1 MAMNESALAQN
12 IKKIILEIRTEE
24 TNPDE
29 SMETFCN
36 RLASVIIA
44 EVRKM
49 TITATCTHGP
59 VSVQNIQ

>member
-1 MAMNESALAQN
+1 MAMSESALAQN
-12 IKKIILEIRTEE
+12 IKEIILEIRAEE

-36 RLASVIIA
+36 QLASVIIA

>member
-29 SMETFCN
+29 SMNIFCS

-49 TITATCTHGP
+49 TINATCTHGP

>member
-1 MAMNESALAQN
+1 MAMNESVLAQN
-12 IKKIILEIRTEE
+12 IKKIILEIREEE

-29 SMETFCN
+29 SMETFC
-36 RLASVIIA
+36 RELAKVIIA

-59 VSVQNIQ
+59 VKVSNIE

>member
-1 MAMNESALAQN
+1 MAMSESALAQN

-36 RLASVIIA
+36 QLASVIIA

>member
-1 MAMNESALAQN
+1 MAMSESVLAQK
-12 IKKIILEIRTEE
+12 IKEIILEIRTEE
-24 TNPDE
+24 TNPDQ
-29 SMETFCN
+29 SMEAFCN
-36 RLASVIIA
+36 QLASVIVA